1 MKNKIATITLTVAA
15 ASSLIS
21 GIVAAQTPLPT
32 VPPSTAGFSEAGLSR
47 IDQFFEREIADKRVP
62 GAVIAIARDG
72 KLVHYKSYGKLSPD
86 SNEPMPLDAV
96 FGLASMTKI
105 MTSVGALTL
114 TQEGRLPLKSTL
126 ATYYPE
132 FATMKVGVPT
142 GDGQYKAENPKNP
155 IFIHDLF
162 RHTSGLTYGGRGNNP
177 VAAQWPASA
186 QVMFTLSGQQFIDKI
201 TQLPLTKHPGTEFEY
216 SFSTDV
222 LGLVIEKVA
231 QQRLNE
237 FLKQRLWQPLGMQS
251 TTFQLNQIDTKRLAR
266 PFKTNPLDGKP
277 QAIDIIN
284 KQSSFDCGGAC
295 ALGTVGDYL
304 RFGQMLLNGGS
315 LDGVQILSPQTVRWM
330 TSNHLGPA
338 IKNNVGYVEP
348 HREGYGFGLGVA
360 VRQEVG
366 LAAVPGNVGEY
377 SWNGAYGTAFFAD
390 PAEKLVVVVGT
401 AAPGELRKYY
411 REQVQVQV
419 YGALLK

>member
-1 MKNKIATITLTVAA
+1 MNKRIVKLALTIAA
-15 ASSLIS
+15 ASSLTA
-21 GIVAAQTPLPT
+21 GFAVAQTPLPT
-32 VPPSTAGFSEAGLSR
+32 AAPTTAGFSEDGLKR
-47 IDQFFEREIADKRVP
+47 IDQFFEREIEGKRVP

-72 KLVHYKSYGKLSPD
+72 KLIHYKSYGKLSPD

-114 TQEGRLPLKSTL
+114 TQEGKLPLKSPL

-132 FATMKVGVPT
+132 FATMKVGVST
-142 GDGQYKAENPKNP
+142 GDGQYKVENPKNL

-177 VAAQWPASA
+177 VAVQWPSSS
-186 QVMFTLSGQQFIDKI
+186 QVMFSLSGQQFIDRI
-201 TQLPLTKHPGTEFEY
+201 TKLPLTKHPGTEFEY

-222 LGLVIEKVA
+222 LGLVIEQVTKR
-231 QQRLNE
+231 RLGE
-237 FLKQRLWQPLGMQS
+237 FLKERLWQPLGMKS
-251 TTFQLNQIDTKRLAR
+251 TTFQLSQIDQKKIAR
-266 PFKTNPLDGKP
+266 PFKANPLDGKP
-277 QAIDIIN
+277 QGIN
-284 KQSSFDCGGAC
+284 MLERQSTFDCGGAC

-330 TSNHLGPA
+330 TSNHLGQG

-360 VRQEVG
+360 VRQDVG